1 MDMNLVKVFVA
12 IYEQESVSGAADILN
27 ITQPS
32 VSYALKKLRD
42 ELNDELFVRQNTGMK
57 PTRQA
62 IEIYRTFSKVVGDI
76 DAVVASRKA
85 FDYRISKHKFVLA
98 MSDLGEHYYLPLIFR
113 EISNI
118 APGVEI
124 EILPLEISKLQEWLD
139 KGFIDAA
146 ICNRT
151 YVVQDVHCDLLLK
164 DRYVCLKGNAHTR
177 VGDAITLAQFLEEK
191 HIMASSQAGHNF
203 YQEWYAR
210 TNKKLPIALN
220 VPDLNIVAPL
230 VESSNCISVVPETY
244 SLRGGEHFAVTSLPL
259 PIDSPSIEVCLY
271 SQKTLR
277 HGKEK
282 LWFLQKLKDICL
294 HDNQEGSQLL

>member
-32 VSYALKKLRD
+32 VSYALKKMRD

-62 IEIYRTFSKVVGDI
+62 IEIYRTFSKAVGEI
-76 DAVVASRKA
+76 DAVVASRKS
-85 FDYRISKHKFVLA
+85 FDYRTSGHKFVMA
-98 MSDLGEHYYLPLIFR
+98 MSDLGEHYYLPLIFS
-113 EISNI
+113 EITKL

-139 KGFIDAA
+139 KGFVDAA

-151 YVVQDVHCDLLLK
+151 YAVQNVHCDILLK
-164 DRYVCLKGNAHTR
+164 DRYVCLKGNAHAR
-177 VGDAITLAQFLEEK
+177 VKEAITLKQFLEEK
-191 HIMASSQAGHNF
+191 HIVASSQAGHNF
-203 YQEWYAR
+203 YQEWYAN
-210 TNKKLPIALN
+210 TNQKLTKALT

-230 VESSNCISVVPETY
+230 VESSDYISVVPETY
-244 SLRGGEHFAVTSLPL
+244 SLQKSEHFAVTALSLPVDF
-259 PIDSPSIEVCLY
+259 PKIEVCLY
-271 SQKTLR
+271 SQNTSR
-277 HGKEK
+277 SGKEK
-282 LWFLQKLKDICL
+282 LWFLKTVKDICL
-294 HDNQEGSQLL
+294 NY